1 MRAELALLVMLG
13 CGHSAGEETEAPVIA
28 NVTCR
33 AVTTQTVDVTI
44 EVSGVIAAPPA
55 LDAVV
60 SSPIAGRV
68 ASVAVEEG
76 DHVAAGALLAVIEDP
91 ALPAGSVEAHAGVTG
106 AQATK
111 LAADQE
117 LARQTRLVE
126 SGIGA
131 RRDLE
136 DARAKAAAAA
146 AEVDAANA
154 RDHLASQRL
163 ARRELRAPHAGVVL
177 HIWKRVGESVD
188 GSTTTPVAE
197 VADLTVLELRAQVAP
212 QTLVKLRDGLAATV
226 QTIGADP
233 VPATVARV
241 SPAVDPT
248 TLLGGVRIALAA
260 GKSIPVGSSAT
271 AKVVIAQRQGVVV
284 PPTAL
289 RRSAIGT
296 DELVVCGEDKGHR
309 VAQIREATLGVRTET
324 AVEVTEGVKAGEQIV
339 VDHVLGLDDGAQLVT
354 EDKGETAAKP
364 GAAKP
369 EVEKRDKPEKP

>member
-1 MRAELALLVMLG
+1 MRTELVLLLLLG
-13 CGHSAGEETEAPVIA
+13 CGKPAGGETEAPVTA
-28 NVTCR
+28 KVTCR

-44 EVSGVIAAPPA
+44 EVSGVIAPPPT
-55 LDAVV
+55 LDAVI
-60 SSPIAGRV
+60 SSPVAGRV

-76 DHVAAGALLAVIEDP
+76 DHIAAGALLAVIEDP
-91 ALPAGSVEAHAGVTG
+91 SLPAGSVEAHAGVTG

-131 RRDLE
+131 RRDLD

-197 VADLTVLELRAQVAP
+197 VADLTVLELRAQVAS

-226 QTIGADP
+226 QTIGAEP
-233 VPATVARV
+233 IAATVARV
-241 SPAVDPT
+241 APAVDPT
-248 TLLGGVRIALAA
+248 TLLGSLRITLAA
-260 GKSIPVGSSAT
+260 GKTMPPVGSAAT
-271 AKVVIAQRQGVVV
+271 AKVVTAQRQGIVV
-284 PPTAL
+284 PVTAL

-296 DELVVCGEDKGHR
+296 DEIVVCVADEKGRGLAAH
-309 VAQIREATLGVRTET
+309 IREVTLGVRTDTT
-324 AVEVTEGVKAGEQIV
+324 AEITDGVKAGEQIV
-339 VDHVLGLDDGAQLVT
+339 IDHVLGLDDGALLVT
-354 EDKGETAAKP
+354 GS
-364 GAAKP
+364 
-369 EVEKRDKPEKP
+369 DKPEKP